1 MLLRRRAGGF
11 EIGDRK
17 RDQAGQQPGISDD
30 FGDVI
35 LMLLFLGE
43 DCRGNG
49 LRSVV
54 YAQVA

>member
-49 LRSVV
+49 L
-54 YAQVA
+54 